1 MSHSSKREYLAAIW
15 GRYQRVGRRFRS
27 KILDEFCAVC
37 GYARKYAI
45 RLLRRPLAGR
55 RRRAGPKVRYG
66 PPVVKVLKEI
76 WKHSEWMCSKRL
88 KPAVALWLPYYER
101 GQGELPREVR
111 RLVLKASSA
120 TIDRVLRPT
129 RRRGAGRGRSGTRP
143 ALRLKL
149 KVPIRRGTHR
159 CDRPGLLEM
168 DTVPHCG
175 ERLRGDF
182 VWTLTATDLCSQWT
196 ENRAVWN
203 KGATDILRQVQDIE
217 AHLPFPVC
225 GIDVDSGAEFLNHH
239 LCRYCHQH
247 QPRLELTRSRPAYK
261 NDQAHVEQKN
271 FTHVRQLLGYHRIDQ
286 PHLVPPLNTLYQ
298 SWNLFLNF
306 FSPTL
311 QLLSKKR
318 VGTKVVRR
326 YAKAKTPFQ
335 RVMASR
341 HVPPEI
347 KAQLQSRLA
356 TLDPFALKEQVER
369 QLDSVLRRLQP

>member
-1 MSHSSKREYLAAIW
+1 MSHLSKQEYLAAIW
-15 GRYQRVGRRFRS
+15 GRYQRVGRRYRS

-45 RLLRRPLAGR
+45 RLLRRPLSAR

-66 PPVVKVLKEI
+66 AAVVKVLKEI
-76 WKHSEWMCSKRL
+76 WKYSEWMCSKRL
-88 KPAVALWLPYYER
+88 KPALALWVPYYER
-101 GQGELPREVR
+101 RHGELPAEVR
-111 RLVLKASSA
+111 RLVLRVSCA
-120 TIDRVLRPT
+120 TIDRLLRPT
-129 RRRGAGRGRSGTRP
+129 RRRCAGRGRSGTRP
-143 ALRLKL
+143 ALKLKL

-175 ERLRGDF
+175 DHLSGDF

-203 KGATDILRQVQDIE
+203 KGATDILQQVQDIE
-217 AHLPFPVC
+217 THVPFVLW

-239 LCRYCHQH
+239 LYRYCHQH

-286 PHLVPPLNTLYQ
+286 PHLVSPLNTLYQ

-306 FSPTL
+306 FCPTL
-311 QLLSKKR
+311 QLLSRKR
-318 VGTKVVRR
+318 VGTKVVRK
-326 YAKAKTPFQ
+326 YAKAKTPCQ
-335 RVMASR
+335 RLMASSQ
-341 HVPPEI
+341 VPAQT
-347 KAQLQSRLA
+347 KAQLQARLA
-356 TLDPFALKEQVER
+356 ALDPFTLKDQVER
-369 QLDSVLRRLQP
+369 QLYSVLCHLQP

>member
-1 MSHSSKREYLAAIW
+1 MSHLSKREYLAAIW
-15 GRYQRVGRRFRS
+15 GRYQRVGRRYRS
-27 KILDEFCAVC
+27 RILDEFCAVC

-45 RLLRRPLAGR
+45 RLLRRPLSGR

-66 PPVVKVLKEI
+66 AAVVKVLKEI
-76 WKHSEWMCSKRL
+76 WKYSEWMCSKRL
-88 KPAVALWLPYYER
+88 KPALALWLPYYEQR
-101 GQGELPREVR
+101 HGELPVEVR
-111 RLVLKASSA
+111 RLVLRVSCA
-120 TIDRVLRPT
+120 TIDRLLRPT
-129 RRRGAGRGRSGTRP
+129 RRRCAGRGRSGTRP
-143 ALRLKL
+143 ALKLKL

-159 CDRPGLLEM
+159 CDRPGLVEM

-175 ERLRGDF
+175 DHLSGDF

-217 AHLPFPVC
+217 AHVPFVLW

-239 LCRYCHQH
+239 LYRYCHQH

-286 PHLVPPLNTLYQ
+286 PQLVSPLNTLYQ

-306 FSPTL
+306 FCPTL
-311 QLLSKKR
+311 QLLSRKR
-318 VGTKVVRR
+318 VGTKVVRK
-326 YAKAKTPFQ
+326 YAKAKTPYQ
-335 RVMASR
+335 RLMASSQL
-341 HVPPEI
+341 PAQT
-347 KAQLQSRLA
+347 KAQLQARLA
-356 TLDPFALKEQVER
+356 TLDPFTLKDQVER
-369 QLDSVLRRLQP
+369 QLYSVLCHLQS